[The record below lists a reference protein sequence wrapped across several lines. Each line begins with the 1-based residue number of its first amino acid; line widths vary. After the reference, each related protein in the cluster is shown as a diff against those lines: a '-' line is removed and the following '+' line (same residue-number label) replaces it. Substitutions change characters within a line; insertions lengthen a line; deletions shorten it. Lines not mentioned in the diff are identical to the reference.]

1 MIPDLLRNIVYLI
14 VCSQQQRCCLFHT
27 ITVQVIL
34 KGLPVFLAEQLSQI
48 GTVHIILLTQFPKC
62 KIFRIV
68 LTHFTLHFSQ
78 HPSGHI
84 LSELCQILCVIQ
96 RKLTQMRLTSAHDSL
111 LKGALTDK
119 LQDFLLVDTIILFC
133 RHRVGRIAILDPLV
147 VLSQLGNWE
156 MLMQSLLNLLMFL
169 PMGFFFRNRKPWQV
183 PLGALGISLFIEGM
197 QYLTMRG
204 MFDTLDILLYI
215 PGISLGALLFRL
227 LRPKIE

>member
-1 MIPDLLRNIVYLI
+1 MKKY
-14 VCSQQQRCCLFHT
+14 Q
-27 ITVQVIL
+27 
-34 KGLPVFLAEQLSQI
+34 KQL
-48 GTVHIILLTQFPKC
+48 V
-62 KIFRIV
+62 
-68 LTHFTLHFSQ
+68 
-78 HPSGHI
+78 
-84 LSELCQILCVIQ
+84 
-96 RKLTQMRLTSAHDSL
+96 SL
-111 LKGALTDK
+111 LAGAVLGYLVYYHFFMEVLILFFTSGF
-119 LQDFLLVDTIILFC
+119 LYMSVSALFLLLSIVGCAAIIYLLLEKRVSRWMLVLLGVTYFIALFIILFC
-133 RHRVGRIAILDPLV
+133 RHRVGRIAILNPLV
-147 VLSQLGNWE
+147 GLSQLGNWE